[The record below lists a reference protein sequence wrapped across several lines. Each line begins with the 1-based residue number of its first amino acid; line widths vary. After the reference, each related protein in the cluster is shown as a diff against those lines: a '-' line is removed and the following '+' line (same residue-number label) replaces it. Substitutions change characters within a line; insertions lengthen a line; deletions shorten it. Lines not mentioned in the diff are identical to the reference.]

1 MRDLSLSCVV
11 LQAVEGNLFTTQRAG
26 KAGVSVSFHTGDQ
39 VEEKTSSLSNQ
50 RCMELINQHAGRY
63 RSRTTSTEC
72 DHLAKMDLAQ
82 ARFQHLEWPCVQYAL
97 QRYNLPMIQAS
108 MTSSLMGLTN
118 CRIVATSQLR
128 FAQQGGEELG
138 RLAKGSALRQDAPH
152 QVSARS
158 LDCSSWRRGSPKRPE
173 VYDAQNPGSTR
184 CLSLVR
190 H

>member
-1 MRDLSLSCVV
+1 MRGGIGPIP
-11 LQAVEGNLFTTQRAG
+11 Q
-26 KAGVSVSFHTGDQ
+26 
-39 VEEKTSSLSNQ
+39 
-50 RCMELINQHAGRY
+50 
-63 RSRTTSTEC
+63 RTTSAEC
-72 DHLAKMDLAQ
+72 DHLAKSWRRCGIQ
-82 ARFQHLEWPCVQYAL
+82 GWTFQHLEWPCVQYAL

-158 LDCSSWRRGSPKRPE
+158 LECSSWRRGSPKRPE